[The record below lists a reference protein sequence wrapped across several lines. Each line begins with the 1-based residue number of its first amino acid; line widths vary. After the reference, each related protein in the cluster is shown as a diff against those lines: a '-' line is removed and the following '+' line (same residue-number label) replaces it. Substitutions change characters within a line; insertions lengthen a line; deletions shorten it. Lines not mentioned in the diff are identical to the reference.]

1 MTIDE
6 IRDLVAVQ
14 LGVRAVAADDRL
26 IEDLGAESADVVN
39 LVAAV
44 EDKYAIVVEEEEIA
58 DLQTVGDLF
67 ELVRSRTGAGGP

>member
-14 LGVRAVAADDRL
+14 LGVTAVAAVDRL
-26 IEDLGAESADVVN
+26 IEDLGAESADIVN

-44 EDKYAIVVEEEEIA
+44 EDKYAVVVEEEEIA
-58 DLQTVGDLF
+58 DLRTVRDVH
-67 ELVRSRTGAGGP
+67 ELARRRTGTDR